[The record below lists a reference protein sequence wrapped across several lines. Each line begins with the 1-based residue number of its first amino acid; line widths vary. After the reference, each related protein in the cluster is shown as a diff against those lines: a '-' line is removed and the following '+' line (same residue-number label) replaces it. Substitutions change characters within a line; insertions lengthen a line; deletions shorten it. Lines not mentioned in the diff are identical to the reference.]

1 MPMHRPFQRGQAMVE
16 VALLLVLISVVA
28 IVVLL
33 ALGDQVTTV
42 FSNVTCSL
50 AGQAHMGMGGCAT
63 GKPE

>member
-1 MPMHRPFQRGQAMVE
+1 MVE